1 MSLFVVPEK
10 EDLFHQQ
17 KTGYEAVREIEEKK
31 KKRPTPL
38 LGVGPRT
45 LGEMPISS

>member
-1 MSLFVVPEK
+1 MADAERDGLPGL
-10 EDLFHQQ
+10 D
-17 KTGYEAVREIEEKK
+17 

-45 LGEMPISS
+45 LGEMPISF